1 MMREKYHEQLSFLHR
16 EMIVMGS
23 QCEEVITLAIE
34 ALVNDDDSLI
44 EKVLAVD
51 AEIDKKEREIES
63 ICLRLLLQQQP
74 VASDLRQI
82 SAALKMI
89 SDMERIG
96 DQASNIAELAEYI
109 IGHANN
115 CKQHIAAMAKEAIKM
130 VTGSID
136 SFVKSD
142 LKLARNVIGYDDV
155 VDQWFDRIK
164 AELTT
169 EISQNKEISEYLDL
183 LMVAKYLERIADH
196 ASNIAEWVVFSITGD
211 RSKKAIL
218 PKKK

>member
-1 MMREKYHEQLSFLHR
+1 MRERYHEQLSYLHR
-16 EMIVMGS
+16 EMIAMGS

-34 ALVNDDDSLI
+34 ALLNDDVGLT
-44 EKVLAVD
+44 EKVFTVD
-51 AEIDKKEREIES
+51 AEIDKKEREIEA

-74 VASDLRQI
+74 VASELRDI

-96 DQASNIAELAEYI
+96 DQAANIAELSEYI
-109 IGHANN
+109 SAEASS
-115 CKQHIAAMAKEAIKM
+115 CKDHIAAMAKEAIKM

-136 SFVKSD
+136 SFVKHD
-142 LKLARNVIGYDDV
+142 LTLAREVIGYDDV
-155 VDQWFDRIK
+155 VDGWFDRIK
-164 AELTT
+164 AELTA
-169 EISQNKEISEYLDL
+169 EISAKKEISEYLDL

-211 RSKKAIL
+211 RFTRGIA

>member
-1 MMREKYHEQLSFLHR
+1 M
-16 EMIVMGS
+16 
-23 QCEEVITLAIE
+23 
-34 ALVNDDDSLI
+34 VNDDNSLI

-96 DQASNIAELAEYI
+96 DQASNIAELTEYI
-109 IGHANN
+109 SGHANN
-115 CKQHIAAMAKEAIKM
+115 CKQHIAAMAQEAIKM
-130 VTGSID
+130 VTDSID

-142 LKLARNVIGYDDV
+142 LKLARSVIGYDDV
-155 VDQWFDRIK
+155 VDLWFDRIK

-169 EISQNKEISEYLDL
+169 EISENKEISEYLDL

-211 RSKKAIL
+211 RSKKAML